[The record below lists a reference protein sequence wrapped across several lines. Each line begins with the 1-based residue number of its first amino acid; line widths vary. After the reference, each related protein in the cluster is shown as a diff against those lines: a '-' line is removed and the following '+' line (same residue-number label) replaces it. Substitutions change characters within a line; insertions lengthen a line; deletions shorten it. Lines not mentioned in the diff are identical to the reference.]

1 LKEPFLAGEDKY
13 ELATRYWHEQ
23 PQGFSDAY
31 RFSFNPVR
39 LAAKMFL
46 DQRTAQLKD
55 SLDLNPALTVA
66 DVGCGSGE
74 IIDWMAAR
82 SKFVHG
88 LDISEAMIDMAR
100 RNVRAKNVAL
110 SVSDCAPIPLPE
122 TSVDRIVCL
131 GVLDYLPDPAKF
143 CRELSRITRPG
154 GLIVVTA
161 PKSPSLF
168 EFLRWSTRF
177 RLGLSGMP
185 PIVSVLDRRAMEQM
199 LRDCGLEVVKLN
211 AIWTT
216 MWFAV
221 ARKGG

>member
-1 LKEPFLAGEDKY
+1 LAGEDKY
-13 ELATRYWHEQ
+13 ELATRYWHEE

-46 DQRTAQLKD
+46 DERTAQLKA
-55 SLDLNPALTVA
+55 SLDLDPSLTVA
-66 DVGCGSGE
+66 DIGCGSGE
-74 IIDWMAAR
+74 IIDWIAAR

-88 LDISEAMIDMAR
+88 LDISQAMIDMAR
-100 RNVRAKNVAL
+100 DNVKAKNVAL
-110 SVSDCAPIPLPE
+110 GVSDCAPIPLADA
-122 TSVDRIVCL
+122 SMDRVVCL

-143 CRELSRITRPG
+143 CPELSRILCPG
-154 GLIVVTA
+154 GLVVVTA

-168 EFLRWSTRF
+168 GFLRWSTKF
-177 RLGLSGMP
+177 RLGVSGMP
-185 PIVSVLDRRAMEQM
+185 PIVSVLDRNAMERM
-199 LRDCGLEVVKLN
+199 LRDCGLDVVKMN

-221 ARKGG
+221 ARKVA